1 MSDNARFK
9 IKYTGTV
16 LEVERDFPSGIQS
29 EVGPEVRK
37 PLAGPAEVGKSQF
50 WRLIND

>member
-37 PLAGPAEVGKSQF
+37 PLASRSRKVAILALNK
-50 WRLIND
+50 